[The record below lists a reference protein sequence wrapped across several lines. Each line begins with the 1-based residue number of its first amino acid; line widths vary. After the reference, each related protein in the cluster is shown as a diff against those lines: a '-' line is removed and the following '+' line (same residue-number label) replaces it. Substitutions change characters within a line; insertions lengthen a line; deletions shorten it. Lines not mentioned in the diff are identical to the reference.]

1 MLDEFYEGR
10 LSLELAAKL
19 AGLRPEV
26 QSYISGRYL
35 KEVEKYPA
43 RTLASLKPSL
53 CKSDIDRIMRDIRY
67 DSDHMKISVRED
79 GRSRSFTVEDP
90 ELMEKIKQLL
100 IEHANDNIE

>member
-1 MLDEFYEGR
+1 
-10 LSLELAAKL
+10 
-19 AGLRPEV
+19 
-26 QSYISGRYL
+26 
-35 KEVEKYPA
+35 
-43 RTLASLKPSL
+43 
-53 CKSDIDRIMRDIRY
+53 MRDIRY